1 MSMNVYITAEREI
14 TFRKRNGETG
24 TDTQTVKFDAWQT
37 PTKVTYEIV
46 GSTDPAR
53 AYINWIESRSRDE
66 QVPVYAEDDIFGENE
81 PVGYEVYNAGKEHV
95 QTFREWVAEVEEDG
109 FTVKFEVI

>member
-1 MSMNVYITAEREI
+1 MSMNVYIAAEREV

-46 GSTDPAR
+46 GSADPAQ
-53 AYINWIESRSRDE
+53 AYIDWIESRSRDE
-66 QVPVYAEDDIFGENE
+66 QVPVYDEEDIFGEGE
-81 PVGYEVYNAGKEHV
+81 PVRYEVYNAGKEHV
-95 QTFREWVAEVEEDG
+95 TQFREWIEAVEENG
-109 FTVKFEVI
+109 YTVKIEVI